1 MLDRVRALEAS
12 RAEQID
18 HAATEVLDLT
28 RRSAEA
34 QREVMTSVR
43 AMLQVMARAYVAM
56 LARGDTC
63 NLYMHDLVGNMP
75 WVKGM
80 AIIGPDGRI
89 KCATRATAVGLDV
102 SDRPHYQDAVRTRD
116 FAVSDYL
123 IGRATRTQSRF
134 DRQTAPVNGRL
145 TQLFVAG

>member
-1 MLDRVRALEAS
+1 
-12 RAEQID
+12 
-18 HAATEVLDLT
+18 
-28 RRSAEA
+28 
-34 QREVMTSVR
+34 
-43 AMLQVMARAYVAM
+43 M